1 MFCVFFQS
9 FKEDLQNRENQLKT
23 VLKTGA
29 ELKSKASAADA
40 ETIGRQLEEMNTS
53 WSKVVRMSDRRTSR
67 LEEAL
72 KDVIIIISTKK
83 HHPETDD
90 ISLLGRETSQV
101 CAHVAGMAVGR

>member
-1 MFCVFFQS
+1 MCVFFQS
-9 FKEDLQNRENQLKT
+9 FKEDLQNRENQLKS

-53 WSKVVRMSDRRTSR
+53 WTKVVRMSDRRTSR

-72 KDVIIIISTKK
+72 KDVIISIFSFKSI
-83 HHPETDD
+83 
-90 ISLLGRETSQV
+90 
-101 CAHVAGMAVGR
+101 A